1 MNLIFSL
8 AISLLLTLVLELSFA
23 LLWGVR
29 GRGLMLVLLMNLM
42 TNPAAVLL
50 HFTFVRLLGWSAL
63 WVVPLLELAVV
74 IAEGFCCRGMI
85 RRPWLFALLVNLFS
99 YGTGELLQWLI

>member
-8 AISLLLTLVLELSFA
+8 AVSLLLTIGLELCFS

-29 GRGLMLVLLMNLM
+29 GRGLLLVLLMNLM

-50 HFTFVRLLGWSAL
+50 HFTFVRLLGWSAIC
-63 WVVPLLELAVV
+63 VVPLLELAAV
-74 IAEGFCCRGMI
+74 IAEGFCCRGII

-99 YGTGELLQWLI
+99 YGMGELLQWLV